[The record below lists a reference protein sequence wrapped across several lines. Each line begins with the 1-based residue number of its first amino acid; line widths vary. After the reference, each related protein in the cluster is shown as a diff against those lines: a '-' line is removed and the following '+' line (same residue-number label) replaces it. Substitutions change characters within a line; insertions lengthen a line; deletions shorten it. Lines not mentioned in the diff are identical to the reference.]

1 MLKKGI
7 KLRHWRRLSQVLCFI
22 LFLFLFI
29 KTDYSGSNELPYAV
43 NILFRI
49 DPFLAVSVSLASKA
63 LIYLM
68 WPSLIFIGLTFIFGR
83 FFCGW
88 ICPMGSLLD
97 ASHSFIPQTRPG
109 NANRFRSFK
118 FYLLGFL
125 LIGAWF
131 GLPMAGY
138 FDPFSILVRGL
149 ALAIDPSLNAL
160 STTFFT
166 YTYQEAP
173 AWINSVTEPV
183 YTFLKTTIL
192 PFNQKYYDLAILS
205 LAVLLLVFLLER

>member
-7 KLRHWRRLSQVLCFI
+7 KLQHWRRLSQVLCFI

-49 DPFLAVSVSLASKA
+49 DPFLAASVSLASKA

-97 ASHSFIPQTRPG
+97 AAHTFIPQTRPG

-125 LIGAWF
+125 LIGAF
-131 GLPMAGY
+131 LGLPAAGY

-149 ALAIDPSLNAL
+149 ALSVYPALNVLAT
-160 STTFFT
+160 SFFT
-166 YTYQEAP
+166 FTYLQMP
-173 AWINSVTEPV
+173 AWVNM
-183 YTFLKTTIL
+183 
-192 PFNQKYYDLAILS
+192 
-205 LAVLLLVFLLER
+205 